1 MSEKLK
7 PCPFCGGDAKV
18 RTWTDACELFAV
30 VKCTQCG
37 AESNMADDGTKTKG
51 ENIADAVASWNK
63 RAGRNETIEECAKLC
78 EEKTLRHAGYHGRWE
93 GYGPWMGDK
102 TGAECAMSI
111 RALTEGQ
118 P

>member
-7 PCPFCGGDAKV
+7 PCPFCGGDARV

-63 RAGRNETIEECAKLC
+63 RAGRNETIEECAKVVDSLAYVDFASNSVIEDAVKSIC
-78 EEKTLRHAGYHGRWE
+78 ALK
-93 GYGPWMGDK
+93 DK
-102 TGAECAMSI
+102 
-111 RALTEGQ
+111 